1 MFYIR
6 VNPGLKSTVYCMGVA
21 SGGEE
26 EWNFVYKRYK
36 TATVAAEKSRLLSAL
51 SCTNEKWILNRLVR
65 KETIDFLL
73 TDISFTHFRKSHI

>member
-6 VNPGLKSTVYCMGVA
+6 VNPGLKSTVYCSGVA

-26 EWNFVYKRYK
+26 EWNFVYKRYQ

-51 SCTNEKWILNRLVR
+51 SCTKEKWILNRLVWI
-65 KETIDFLL
+65 ETSRAIAANVTYRPDFRPL
-73 TDISFTHFRKSHI
+73 